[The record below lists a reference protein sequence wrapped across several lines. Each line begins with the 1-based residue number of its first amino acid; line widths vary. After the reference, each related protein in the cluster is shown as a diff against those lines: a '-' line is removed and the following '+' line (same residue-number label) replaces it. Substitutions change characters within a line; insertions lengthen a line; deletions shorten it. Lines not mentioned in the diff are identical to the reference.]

1 MHLKDDVELFEEDG
15 LKLKCGETIIS
26 ISSGDSYIIKRL
38 QNNVLNDQK
47 ILSLVKEREGLNDI
61 DAEFRMAEFMEKYG
75 QWIAIDDNV
84 IPV

>member
-15 LKLKCGETIIS
+15 LKLRCGQTIVA
-26 ISSGDSYIIKRL
+26 ISSGDSYIVKRL
-38 QNNVLNDQK
+38 QNNVLNDQI

-75 QWIAIDDNV
+75 QWIEIDDNV